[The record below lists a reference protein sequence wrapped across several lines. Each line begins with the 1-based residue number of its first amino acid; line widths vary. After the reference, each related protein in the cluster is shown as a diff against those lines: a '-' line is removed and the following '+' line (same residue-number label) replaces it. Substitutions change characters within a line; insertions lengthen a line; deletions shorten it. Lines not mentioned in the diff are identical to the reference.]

1 MKNYIEKDI
10 EKDIEYTMIRSDRKT
25 IGLEVKPDG
34 QVIVRAPRRLSES
47 EIRGFVQKHRAWI
60 LKHQKMVNER
70 VEKRREIRKLT
81 KQEIQKLADQAVEV
95 IPKRVAYYAPKV
107 GVTYGR
113 ITIRNQ
119 KTRWG
124 SCSSKGNLN
133 FNCLLMLTP
142 PEVLDSVVVHELC
155 HRKEMNHS
163 KQFYEEVLRVYPDYW
178 KWNRWLKENGSFLL
192 AHL

>member
-1 MKNYIEKDI
+1 MDISYRIIKSNRKNLGLEINENGLTIRAPKWATDKEIKAFVMKNE
-10 EKDIEYTMIRSDRKT
+10 E
-25 IGLEVKPDG
+25 
-34 QVIVRAPRRLSES
+34 
-47 EIRGFVQKHRAWI
+47 WI
-60 LKHQKMVNER
+60 LKNLEKYRNKKKQYEGVEKLTPAQINELASKAMEYIPER
-70 VEKRREIRKLT
+70 VE
-81 KQEIQKLADQAVEV
+81 
-95 IPKRVAYYAPKV
+95 YYAKLM

-142 PEVLDSVVVHELC
+142 PEVIDSIVVHELC

-163 KQFYEEVLRVYPDYW
+163 ERFYAEVFRVFPDYK
-178 KWNRWLKENGSFLL
+178 KWNKWLKENGGMIMYRMR
-192 AHL
+192 